1 MKILSLRLKNINSL
15 KGEWKIDFTAEPF
28 ASNGLFAITGPTG
41 AGKTTLLDAI
51 CLALYHETPR
61 LSSVSQSQNDLM
73 TRDTAECLA
82 EVEFEVKGTAYRAF
96 WSQNRARNQPEGN
109 LQAPRVELARCDD
122 GQILADKVKDKL
134 ELTASLTGLDY
145 GRFTRSMLLS
155 QGQFAAFL
163 NAKPKERAE
172 LLEELTG
179 TEIYGQISAQVF
191 EKHKLARSELDK
203 RQAQA
208 SGVLLLS
215 AEQQQALQQS
225 LQALT
230 DDEHQLVSEQTRLQ
244 TTLQWLLRQQELSAE
259 ATQAQRQLQEA
270 QQALEQ
276 AQPQLS
282 TLLKAQPAEQLRP
295 LWNREQDQTNAL
307 AHTRRQVEEVNTR
320 LHGQL
325 RLRAGIRL
333 AASQQL
339 TQLQAAQHTL
349 TAWLQEHDRYRQWGN
364 ALAGWREAFA
374 QQARE
379 EQQHAQLQ
387 QRLVD
392 TERTLAGLPPTT
404 LTLDAGEVSA
414 SLAQHAAARPLRQ
427 QLSTLHSRL
436 LPLRQRQQQLQT
448 AGQARQQEQE
458 KLETTLAQRRLAYK
472 EKNQQFSDVKA
483 ICELEARIAG
493 LEEERARLQPGAPCP
508 LCGSS
513 EHPAVAEYRALE
525 PGVNQARRDSLERE
539 VKQLAEEGAQLR
551 GQLEA
556 LLKQQLKEKEELESL
571 LQQEQALTSQ
581 WQSTVSALH
590 CELQPQDDIPGWLA
604 AQEEREQQ
612 LYQHQQRLAC
622 QAQQQAFQQ
631 QLQQSLQSQEQRRVQ
646 LTAELAPFALTL
658 PQADQATG
666 WLAQREQETRE
677 WQEKQNQ
684 SVALQEQLQQL
695 TPLLE
700 TLPESSEAAEPA
712 PLTGWRQ
719 VHDDCLALQSQWQT
733 LCQQESQQQQALL
746 ETQNQ
751 LAAALSSS
759 PFADRQAFLDALLDA
774 DTRQHLEQRKQALE
788 SALQQASALSL
799 RARDALN
806 QHQQQPPAEVDT
818 TQPLEPV
825 QTRLQQ
831 LAPLLRENSAR
842 QGEIRQQLKQNTENQ
857 QRQQALQQ
865 EIALATQQLEDWGW
879 LNALIGSKEGDKFRK
894 FAQGLTLDNLV
905 WLANHQLNRLHGRY
919 QLQRKAS
926 EALELEV
933 VDTWQADAVRDTR
946 TLSGGE
952 SFLVSLALA
961 LALSDLVSHKTRI
974 DSLFLDEGFGTLDS
988 ETLDTALDALDALN
1002 ASGKVIGVISHV
1014 EAMKERIPVQIKV
1027 KKINGLGYSRLE
1039 KAFAVE

>member
-28 ASNGLFAITGPTG
+28 SSNGLFAITGPTG

-134 ELTASLTGLDY
+134 ELTSSLTGLDY

-203 RQAQA
+203 LQAQA

-374 QQARE
+374 QQARD

-427 QLSTLHSRL
+427 QLSMLHSRL

-556 LLKQQLKEKEELESL
+556 LLKQQLNEKEELESL

-612 LYQHQQRLAC
+612 LYQHQQRLGC

-631 QLQQSLQSQEQRRVQ
+631 QLQQSQQSQEQRRAQ

-666 WLAQREQETRE
+666 WLAQREQETRD

-751 LAAALSSS
+751 LAAALASS

-774 DTRQHLEQRKQALE
+774 DTRQHLELRKQALE

-806 QHQQQPPAEVDT
+806 QHQQQPPVEVDT

-842 QGEIRQQLKQNTENQ
+842 QGEIRQQLKQNSENQ
-857 QRQQALQQ
+857 QRQQALHE

-1002 ASGKVIGVISHV
+1002 ASGKIIGVISHV